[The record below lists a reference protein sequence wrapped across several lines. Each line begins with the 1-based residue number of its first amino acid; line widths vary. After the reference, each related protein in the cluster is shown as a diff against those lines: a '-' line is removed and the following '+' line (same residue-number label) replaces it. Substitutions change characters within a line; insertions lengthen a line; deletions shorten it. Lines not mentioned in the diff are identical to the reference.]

1 MSTDEFRE
9 PPSLYLPSANGDVW
23 REGDVL
29 VCTAGAN
36 LPHGASSA
44 TRRPTCRRAA
54 TSFIGTIR

>member
-9 PPSLYLPSANGDVW
+9 PPSLYLPPANGDVW

-36 LPHGASSA
+36 LPPRCVKCNAPA
-44 TRRPTCRRAA
+44 TCRRVA